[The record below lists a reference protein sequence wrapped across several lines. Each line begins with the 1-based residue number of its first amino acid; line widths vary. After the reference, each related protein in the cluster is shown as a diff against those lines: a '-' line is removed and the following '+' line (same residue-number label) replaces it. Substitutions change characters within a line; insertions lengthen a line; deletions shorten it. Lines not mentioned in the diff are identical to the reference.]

1 MTGIQLNNLRIDKGI
16 TKHRLASKLGIDVST
31 LNRWTREDSN
41 VHRKHYA
48 RIQCIFNLDFF
59 EVITRTYRTEEEK
72 ERLRKQRVEIMGR
85 MDRKAEKW
93 SDLPEDDADL
103 IEFRKVV
110 GAL

>member
-1 MTGIQLNNLRIDKGI
+1 MTGRQLKQLRLDKGI
-16 TKHRLASKLGIDVST
+16 TKHKLSSKLGVNIST
-31 LNRWTREDSN
+31 VNRWEREDMN
-41 VHRKHYA
+41 IHRKYYA

-72 ERLRKQRVEIMGR
+72 ETLRKQRVEIMER

-103 IEFRKVV
+103 IAFRKVV

>member
-1 MTGIQLNNLRIDKGI
+1 MTGKQLNNLRIDKGI

-41 VHRKHYA
+41 VHRKYYA
-48 RIQCIFNLDFF
+48 RIQCIFDLDFF

-72 ERLRKQRVEIMGR
+72 ETLRKQRVEIMGR
-85 MDRKAEKW
+85 MDRKTEKW

-103 IEFRKVV
+103 IAFRKVV
-110 GAL
+110 GA

>member
-41 VHRKHYA
+41 VHRKYYA

>member
-1 MTGIQLNNLRIDKGI
+1 MTGKQLNNLRLDKGI

-41 VHRKHYA
+41 VHRKYYA

-59 EVITRTYRTEEEK
+59 EVITRTYRTKEEK
-72 ERLRKQRVEIMGR
+72 ETLRKQRVEIMGR

>member
-1 MTGIQLNNLRIDKGI
+1 MTGKQLNNLRIDKGI
-16 TKHRLASKLGIDVST
+16 TKHRLASKRGIDVST

-41 VHRKHYA
+41 IHRTSYA
-48 RIQCIFNLDFF
+48 RIQCIFDLDFY

-72 ERLRKQRVEIMGR
+72 ARLRKQRVEITGR

>member
-1 MTGIQLNNLRIDKGI
+1 MTGKQLKQLRLDKGI
-16 TKHRLASKLGIDVST
+16 MKHKLSNKLGVNIST
-31 LNRWTREDSN
+31 VNRWEREDMN
-41 VHRKHYA
+41 IHRKYYA

-72 ERLRKQRVEIMGR
+72 ETLRKQRVEIMGR

-103 IEFRKVV
+103 IAFRKVV

>member
-1 MTGIQLNNLRIDKGI
+1 MTGKQLNNLRIDKGI

-41 VHRKHYA
+41 IHHKYYA
-48 RIQCIFNLDFF
+48 RIQCIFNLDLF
-59 EVITRTYRTEEEK
+59 EVTTHTYRTEEEK
-72 ERLRKQRVEIMGR
+72 ERLRNQRMEIMGR

-103 IEFRKVV
+103 IAFRKVV
-110 GAL
+110 GA

>member
-1 MTGIQLNNLRIDKGI
+1 MTGKQLNNLRLDKGI
-16 TKHRLASKLGIDVST
+16 TKQRLASKLGIDVST

-41 VHRKHYA
+41 VHRKYYA
-48 RIQCIFNLDFF
+48 RIQCIFKLDFF

-110 GAL
+110 GA